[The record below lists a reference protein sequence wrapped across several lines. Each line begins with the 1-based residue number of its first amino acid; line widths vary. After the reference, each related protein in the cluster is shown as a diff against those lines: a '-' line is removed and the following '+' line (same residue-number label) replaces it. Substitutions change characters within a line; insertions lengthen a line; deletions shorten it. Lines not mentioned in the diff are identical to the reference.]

1 MQQTQAFKERLSFL
15 ESSLSG
21 FSKCSK
27 FVKDRICKSFRVH
40 FYPAG
45 HALFKEGEFLK
56 NGALIKKGEV
66 ELFSRRN
73 LRLINYIAKLKEEKK
88 MDQD

>member
-1 MQQTQAFKERLSFL
+1 MKE
-15 ESSLSG
+15 
-21 FSKCSK
+21 
-27 FVKDRICKSFRVH
+27 RICKSFRVH
-40 FYPAG
+40 SYPAG

-88 MDQD
+88 LDQD

>member
-1 MQQTQAFKERLSFL
+1 MTPIYKERLSFL

-21 FSKCSK
+21 FNKCSK
-27 FVKDRICKSFRVH
+27 IVKERICKSFRVLN
-40 FYPAG
+40 YPAG

-56 NGALIKKGEV
+56 NGCLIKSGEV

-73 LRLINYIAKLKEEKK
+73 LRLINYIAKL
-88 MDQD
+88 